1 MYSCNVN
8 GHIGTGRTQA
18 QAEIAAGYA
27 MLNGL
32 DKADIDDAIPGWDEA
47 VKAQFSPRQPINYQ
61 AIDKLLEEEVSN
73 QGWKPR
79 VGALKS
85 ILR

>member
-1 MYSCNVN
+1 MYGCNIN

-27 MLNGL
+27 ILNGL

-47 VKAQFSPRQPINYQ
+47 VKEQFAPKRPINY
-61 AIDKLLEEEVSN
+61 
-73 QGWKPR
+73 PR
-79 VGALKS
+79 LFHSMHMRYLGLKGGGGVD
-85 ILR
+85 